1 MRSKKTLLL
10 GVLAITVLLSAC
22 NKTTT
27 QTQENFPSS
36 QQDVT
41 TATTQQQ
48 NATKSVYYMTSG
60 KMMMVKDGQVQPM
73 TGNQTLNDGTVVKTS
88 GEVIRKDGSKMILK
102 NGESITMDGSIV
114 VESPY
119 K

>member
-10 GVLAITVLLSAC
+10 AALAISVFLSAC

-36 QQDVT
+36 QQN
-41 TATTQQQ
+41 ATTTIQQQ

-60 KMMMVKDGQVQPM
+60 KMMMVKDGEVQQM
-73 TGNQTLNDGTVVKTS
+73 TADQTLNDGTVVKTS
-88 GEVIRKDGSKMILK
+88 GEVVRKDGSKIMLK
-102 NGESITMDGSIV
+102 NGESITMDGSII

>member
-10 GVLAITVLLSAC
+10 AALAISVFLSAC

-27 QTQENFPSS
+27 QTQENFPS
-36 QQDVT
+36 T
-41 TATTQQQ
+41 EQ
-48 NATKSVYYMTSG
+48 NATTTQPKDTAKSVYYMTGG
-60 KMMMVKDGQVQPM
+60 KMMMVKNGQVQSM
-73 TGNQTLNDGTVVKTS
+73 TGDQTLNDGAVVKTN
-88 GEVIRKDGSKMILK
+88 GEVVRKDGSKMMLK
-102 NGESITMDGSIV
+102 NGESITMDGSVV